1 MTVAPRCDGR
11 SCDELATSLRR
22 SARPAP
28 HARRV
33 RKVALCGGCAVWRGD
48 RVWGERPGARRS
60 RARPVRTAQALA
72 LLPARTDAIQ
82 VPMDQCAHSPAL
94 APWQDEQLA
103 RDAAPSRAAG
113 RREPQASP
121 LLARR
126 WLCVIVVMEMRGYDT
141 SRWSPRVC
149 GAPRPA
155 WRVACGTP
163 FEQQP
168 GGCPASLFM
177 RHVCV
182 GLPSWAWWLG
192 GTTWFQ
198 VAAARPPS
206 TGQSA
211 SSLMVAPEPD
221 FGSDIGSKLKLIS
234 GQ

>member
-1 MTVAPRCDGR
+1 M
-11 SCDELATSLRR
+11 
-22 SARPAP
+22 
-28 HARRV
+28 
-33 RKVALCGGCAVWRGD
+33 
-48 RVWGERPGARRS
+48 
-60 RARPVRTAQALA
+60 
-72 LLPARTDAIQ
+72 
-82 VPMDQCAHSPAL
+82 
-94 APWQDEQLA
+94 
-103 RDAAPSRAAG
+103 
-113 RREPQASP
+113 
-121 LLARR
+121 
-126 WLCVIVVMEMRGYDT
+126 IVVMEMRGYDT

-211 SSLMVAPEPD
+211 LSLMVAPEPD
-221 FGSDIGSKLKLIS
+221 FGSDIGSKLRLIS

>member
-1 MTVAPRCDGR
+1 M
-11 SCDELATSLRR
+11 
-22 SARPAP
+22 
-28 HARRV
+28 
-33 RKVALCGGCAVWRGD
+33 
-48 RVWGERPGARRS
+48 
-60 RARPVRTAQALA
+60 
-72 LLPARTDAIQ
+72 
-82 VPMDQCAHSPAL
+82 
-94 APWQDEQLA
+94 
-103 RDAAPSRAAG
+103 
-113 RREPQASP
+113 
-121 LLARR
+121 
-126 WLCVIVVMEMRGYDT
+126 IVVMEMRGYD
-141 SRWSPRVC
+141 SWSPRVC

-211 SSLMVAPEPD
+211 LSLMVAPEPD
-221 FGSDIGSKLKLIS
+221 FGSAVCNAKAILVTQLQKVIERRPMVSPDCS
-234 GQ
+234 